1 MSQKLDCLVC
11 HVFLLLSKLDLRR
24 LMLGVKHSPQQG
36 LGAQRNLREILGKN
50 FQSFQKRCFIRLDFN
65 CRFWRLD
72 CSKTAWNFAIDPW
85 PRFAEGDR
93 RCTSWRS
100 TRKERGSLKQI
111 PLTIRLSWQMN
122 SFCSCLNVAS
132 LWSDK
137 FAHFYYFYLCRR
149 PTRSKLR
156 FALVSKSLD

>member
-1 MSQKLDCLVC
+1 MLSIHLNKALVLSGISEK
-11 HVFLLLSKLDLRR
+11 FLSTISR
-24 LMLGVKHSPQQG
+24 V
-36 LGAQRNLREILGKN
+36 
-50 FQSFQKRCFIRLDFN
+50 FQKRCFIQLDFV
-65 CRFWRLD
+65 CRFWLLG
-72 CSKTAWNFAIDPW
+72 CSKTAWSFAIDPW
-85 PRFAEGDR
+85 PHFAEGDR

-111 PLTIRLSWQMN
+111 LSVYVYMIQYVEPTHMDTSYDSSFLADE

-137 FAHFYYFYLCRR
+137 FTHFYLCRR

-156 FALVSKSLD
+156 FTLVSKSLD